1 MWLPRSFIVLLFAA
15 LTTGALTNK
24 TIDDTSSQFFFS
36 TPNWAGVTPENPCGY
51 CSSRPPDSYNQT
63 YHDGN
68 YGPSSSSLTTGSF
81 TFTGSAVYIFGIDQ
95 ANTMPDISFTLNGET
110 QVHHYTGTEQYVPNA
125 LFFSAE
131 GLASGTYTVNWVFKL
146 DPTTG
151 VSIQDALFDY
161 AIVTSGEEDPPP
173 TTPAVQPIQTQGSSN
188 PQSSSPTVNTN
199 NNSQASSKPSNT
211 ISNPAP
217 SGSGASQSN
226 SGASQS
232 NSGAS
237 HSSGASQL
245 NPSNPT
251 ASGSPANQGLGLGT
265 SATVTVSGMTTVTA
279 VSASSQ
285 SKSNMGA
292 IIGGVL
298 GGLVVAIVLGVLF
311 LWTRRRRARRVK
323 SQADTAVRP
332 QSQFLRVEDYPARAR
347 QASNAFPVS
356 MPTSR
361 PKGSLAGPSTVSLL
375 TPHEDPS
382 ADSPTAPNSDG
393 APSTMGDSPIVENAP
408 PQNTTSHRDMQW
420 MEERLAALEA
430 QVAGP
435 FHQQPPPYVHEDED
449 D

>member
-15 LTTGALTNK
+15 LTSGALTNK

-173 TTPAVQPIQTQGSSN
+173 TTPAVQPIQTQGSN

-211 ISNPAP
+211 VSNPAP

-265 SATVTVSGMTTVTA
+265 SALVS
-279 VSASSQ
+279 S
-285 SKSNMGA
+285 
-292 IIGGVL
+292 
-298 GGLVVAIVLGVLF
+298 
-311 LWTRRRRARRVK
+311 
-323 SQADTAVRP
+323 P
-332 QSQFLRVEDYPARAR
+332 
-347 QASNAFPVS
+347 FP
-356 MPTSR
+356 R
-361 PKGSLAGPSTVSLL
+361 
-375 TPHEDPS
+375 
-382 ADSPTAPNSDG
+382 
-393 APSTMGDSPIVENAP
+393 
-408 PQNTTSHRDMQW
+408 
-420 MEERLAALEA
+420 
-430 QVAGP
+430 
-435 FHQQPPPYVHEDED
+435 
-449 D
+449 